1 MWPLLL
7 VHICAATIGL
17 ISGYMAMILR
27 KGSGPHGAAGT
38 VFFVSMV
45 TMSTTAV
52 YIATFLRPIMIN
64 VVAGLLA
71 LYLVVTG
78 RRAARQ
84 REGGTGIFDLVAL
97 LYILGVGVGGWTYG
111 LSMVNASAAARH
123 GVPSAIYCVFGT
135 VALLCAASDVRML
148 RRGSLAGAQRIGR
161 HLWRMC
167 LALLLASFSL
177 YPGQARLFPI
187 WLRETKLLFVPHI
200 LLFGSMIFWNVR
212 IRRRKRL
219 QQEKAIVPT
228 LGHTNTE
235 RVIAA

>member
-7 VHICAATIGL
+7 VHIFAATIGL
-17 ISGYMAMILR
+17 ISGYMAMIFR

-52 YIATFLRPIMIN
+52 YIAAFLRPIMIN

-78 RRAARQ
+78 RRAAKQ
-84 REGGTGIFDLVAL
+84 RADGPGIFDLGAL

-111 LSMVNASAAARH
+111 LAMVNASAKVRH
-123 GVPSAIYCVFGT
+123 GIPPAIYCIFGT
-135 VALLCAASDVRML
+135 VALLCAVSDVRML

-167 LALLLASFSL
+167 LALLLASLSL
-177 YPGQARLFPI
+177 YPGQAKLFPT
-187 WLRETKLLFVPHI
+187 WLRQTNLLFVPHI

-219 QQEKAIVPT
+219 QQDKAIVPT
-228 LGHTNTE
+228 LVQTSTE